1 MKTLKNLIC
10 VLFITVILPYS
21 CTEKEDLTQEL
32 LLDNYFELSKQTST
46 DLNFIAAQLRL
57 EERTFKDA
65 RSFRNKVNE
74 LYKNETINDSFDKHL
89 NQYVQYNNRSTR
101 PSNSDGNDAT
111 ITNLNSLEQPIK
123 DLVENIIF
131 EAQQHS
137 KIEELDLYFSSTMN
151 KIFLDETINSDNKN
165 FVLTFIAI
173 YKGTMDMVYE
183 NFDLLIENGKFG
195 VSSFPFSRNLISTEY
210 GIVDWFKRN
219 AQCITAVIGGA
230 ITYGIEGCGVGAAVL
245 GTLGGFAAG
254 PPGAIVGIIQ
264 GCGYVGAIGAL
275 GGALVA
281 GSDHCFE

>member
-1 MKTLKNLIC
+1 L
-10 VLFITVILPYS
+10 ITVLLPYS

-57 EERTFKDA
+57 EESSFKDSW
-65 RSFRNKVNE
+65 SFRNKVIE

-89 NQYVQYNNRSTR
+89 NQYLQYKNQSTR

-123 DLVENIIF
+123 DLIENIIF

-165 FVLTFIAI
+165 FVLTLIAI

-183 NFDLLIENGKFG
+183 NFDLLIENGKFD
-195 VSSFPFSRNLISTEY
+195 SSSYPFSGDLISTEY

-219 AQCITAVIGGA
+219 AECITAVIGGA
-230 ITYGIEGCGVGAAVL
+230 ITNGIAGCGVGAAFL
-245 GTLGGFAAG
+245 GAVGGFTAG
-254 PPGAIVGIIQ
+254 PPGALAGAIQ
-264 GCGYVGAIGAL
+264 GCGYGGAIGAL
-275 GGALVA
+275 GGALEA
-281 GSDHCFE
+281 GADHCF